1 MPAIVIAS
9 VGGADKKLEVAIA
22 ENAVANLYG
31 KPLSDM
37 KLLEIAKVVRDNWE
51 KVNYAAEPYLQAMFE
66 LSNVSDAYFQDSG
79 RSVVAYFLANA
90 QSFKGAVAKA
100 VKAELNRRIK

>member
-1 MPAIVIAS
+1 MPAIIIS
-9 VGGADKKLEVAIA
+9 TVGVADKKLEAALA
-22 ENAVANLYG
+22 EKSIESYYG
-31 KPLSDM
+31 LPLSNM
-37 KLLEIAKVVRDNWE
+37 KLYEIAKVVRDNWE

-66 LSNVSDAYFQDSG
+66 LSNVSDSYFLDSG

-100 VKAELNRRIK
+100 VKAELNKRIK